1 MVKEDMSEFSR
12 DLDSTSTKLMSYKL
26 ESTEKLADA
35 VKIQALALEF
45 DKVLD
50 NIEKVVQYERSKV
63 KVATQGKSRLPAALS
78 QRECCPYSSANGEG
92 RKLGNKRSNASTQET
107 DDTDTDKDT
116 CASASDA
123 PEIHDDNEVDCRC
136 AAVPR
141 WRAARATA
149 HEHDCA
155 SVRAQ
160 SSRTAGRC
168 RGRRGDV
175 LVGRLAFRE
184 SFLRRNCSLA

>member
-1 MVKEDMSEFSR
+1 MSEFSR

-78 QRECCPYSSANGEG
+78 QRDCCLYSSAIGEG
-92 RKLGNKRSNASTQET
+92 RSLGNKRSKASTQET

-123 PEIHDDNEVDCRC
+123 PEVHDDNEVDSDFDNE
-136 AAVPR
+136 APALISEDSQSDDDDD
-141 WRAARATA
+141 T
-149 HEHDCA
+149 A
-155 SVRAQ
+155 SVN
-160 SSRTAGRC
+160 STAKANTQTKDGR
-168 RGRRGDV
+168 DV
-175 LVGRLAFRE
+175 SPCQRQCPSDDEPAP
-184 SFLRRNCSLA
+184 SWK